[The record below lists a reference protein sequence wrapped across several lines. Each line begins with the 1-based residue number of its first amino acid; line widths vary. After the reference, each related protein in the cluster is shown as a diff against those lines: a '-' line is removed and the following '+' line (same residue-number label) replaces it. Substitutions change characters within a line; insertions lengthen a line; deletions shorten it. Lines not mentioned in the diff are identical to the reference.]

1 MNFAKKLNLAFL
13 PTPMQNVEYGGRK
26 FLIKRDDLTEFTMS
40 GNKIRKLEY
49 LLYEAKKKKA
59 EYVFT
64 CGAEQSNHSRATAI
78 AAVKIGIKPRLFLWG
93 QNRIHPEGNLFL
105 DKLAGAEFEFL
116 NVNQYKSVAALME
129 KRKEQFDKKGKK
141 AIVIPEGGSNPVG
154 VLGYVNFVDELLRHN
169 QLGKAKGILT
179 AAGSGGT
186 AAGMLI
192 GSALRKLDLKIFAVT
207 VFYGKRQLEEK
218 IFKIL
223 DDFQRRFKTKINVNL
238 NNLEIIEGYSM
249 EGYKNIAKEKLEV
262 ILDFYRNSGILLD
275 PAYTGKAFFAFKDL
289 FLKEKNP
296 NVIFLH
302 SGGAFGVFAKAKQF
316 LKVLS

>member
-1 MNFAKKLNLAFL
+1 MNFPKKLNLAFL
-13 PTPMQNVEYGGRK
+13 PTPIQKVEFTGKK
-26 FLIKRDDLTEFTMS
+26 FLIKRDDLTEFTTS

-49 LLYEAKKKKA
+49 LLYLAKKRRAK
-59 EYVFT
+59 YVFT

-78 AAVKIGIKPRLFLWG
+78 AASSLGIKPRLFLWG
-93 QNRIHPEGNLFL
+93 KDKMNPEGNLFL
-105 DKLAGAEFEFL
+105 DKLVKAEFEFL
-116 NVNQYKSVAALME
+116 NVKEYKNVANIMK
-129 KRKEQFDKKGKK
+129 KRKEQFDKKGKN
-141 AIVIPEGGSNPVG
+141 AFVIPEGGSNPLG
-154 VLGYVNFVDELLRHN
+154 VFGYVNFIKELIDFN

-192 GSALRKLDLKIFAVT
+192 GSALFKINLKIFAVT

-223 DDFQRRFKTKINVNL
+223 DDFEKHFKIKLNLNL

-249 EGYKNIAKEKLEV
+249 EGYKNIAEDKLKLMLE
-262 ILDFYRNSGILLD
+262 FFQQTGILLD
-275 PAYTGKAFFAFKDL
+275 PAYTGKAFFAYRNL
-289 FLKEKNP
+289 FLDGKNP

-302 SGGAFGVFAKAKQF
+302 SGGSFGAFAKAKQF
-316 LKVLS
+316 LKVLN